1 MPLSSEPVVE
11 TPESWNLKNMDPSQF
26 HIPSHPW
33 QDVVNLPFQSSLPLA
48 NGEDIIV
55 FDMSSTNKKPWEGC
69 DDLNGFSD
77 KKPLPLT
84 SQRMYQQK
92 NICASRCQTL
102 VARMPQKSPQNHM

>member
-1 MPLSSEPVVE
+1 MLLTCHFKVV
-11 TPESWNLKNMDPSQF
+11 F
-26 HIPSHPW
+26 HL
-33 QDVVNLPFQSSLPLA
+33 QMR
-48 NGEDIIV
+48 GIIV

-77 KKPLPLT
+77 KKTTAINLST
-84 SQRMYQQK
+84 DVQQK